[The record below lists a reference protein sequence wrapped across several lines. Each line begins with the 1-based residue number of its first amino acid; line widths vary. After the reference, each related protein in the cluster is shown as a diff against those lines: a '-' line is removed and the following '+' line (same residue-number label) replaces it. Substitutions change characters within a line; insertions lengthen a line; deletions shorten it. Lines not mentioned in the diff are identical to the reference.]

1 MQENTLLTR
10 ENMKALEY
18 LVDFVS
24 DSNSNNKDFEN
35 NNRELLDM
43 YVELVKNSAFYTLDE
58 KKQLIKKYGS
68 RTLNQIN
75 VEDLAKNAKN
85 MNIALD
91 YLLNEKED
99 KQDFD
104 KLLIYSEVFEIL
116 KNLEEEKINLIP
128 NAIIST
134 IKMMANPNPKAER
147 KRVWIDSQTEE
158 EIRRGI
164 AEAKDN
170 SEYDSLADSAYL
182 RAKEDY
188 LIGINFS
195 RMLSIIYG
203 RKLAKEINEEK
214 ASISVGR
221 VMTCVLGMVVERE
234 REIRNFKKT
243 PYFKLEACFDG
254 FKAEWRDSEKSRFH
268 ESSKLYNDSGF
279 KSEEKVKE

>member
-75 VEDLAKNAKN
+75 VEDLAKSANN

-104 KLLIYSEVFEIL
+104 KFLIYSEVFEIL
-116 KNLEEEKINLIP
+116 KNLEEEKINLIS

-134 IKMMANPNPKAER
+134 IKMMANPNYKE
-147 KRVWIDSQTEE
+147 KINWSKKLSSQNLQQDT
-158 EIRRGI
+158 INIIG
-164 AEAKDN
+164 
-170 SEYDSLADSAYL
+170 YL
-182 RAKEDY
+182 YYNYWCDTDENKK
-188 LIGINFS
+188 
-195 RMLSIIYG
+195 IY
-203 RKLAKEINEEK
+203 
-214 ASISVGR
+214 
-221 VMTCVLGMVVERE
+221 
-234 REIRNFKKT
+234 REIVYNNKYNNKIPNASNIVIKKN
-243 PYFKLEACFDG
+243 K
-254 FKAEWRDSEKSRFH
+254 
-268 ESSKLYNDSGF
+268 
-279 KSEEKVKE
+279 

>member
-75 VEDLAKNAKN
+75 VEDLAKSANN

-134 IKMMANPNPKAER
+134 IKMMANPNYKE
-147 KRVWIDSQTEE
+147 KINWSKKLSSQNLQQDT
-158 EIRRGI
+158 INIIG
-164 AEAKDN
+164 
-170 SEYDSLADSAYL
+170 YL
-182 RAKEDY
+182 YYNYWCDTDEKKK
-188 LIGINFS
+188 
-195 RMLSIIYG
+195 IY
-203 RKLAKEINEEK
+203 
-214 ASISVGR
+214 
-221 VMTCVLGMVVERE
+221 
-234 REIRNFKKT
+234 REIVYNNKYNNKIQNASNIIISKK
-243 PYFKLEACFDG
+243 
-254 FKAEWRDSEKSRFH
+254 
-268 ESSKLYNDSGF
+268 
-279 KSEEKVKE
+279 

>member
-134 IKMMANPNPKAER
+134 IKMMANPNYKE
-147 KRVWIDSQTEE
+147 KINCSKKLSSQNLQQDTINIIGYLYYNYWCDSDE
-158 EIRRGI
+158 
-164 AEAKDN
+164 K
-170 SEYDSLADSAYL
+170 
-182 RAKEDY
+182 KETY
-188 LIGINFS
+188 
-195 RMLSIIYG
+195 REIIYNN
-203 RKLAKEINEEK
+203 KYNNKIQN
-214 ASISVGR
+214 ASNIIIS
-221 VMTCVLGMVVERE
+221 
-234 REIRNFKKT
+234 KK
-243 PYFKLEACFDG
+243 
-254 FKAEWRDSEKSRFH
+254 
-268 ESSKLYNDSGF
+268 
-279 KSEEKVKE
+279 

>member
-1 MQENTLLTR
+1 MQENTLLTK

-75 VEDLAKNAKN
+75 VEDLAKSANN

-104 KLLIYSEVFEIL
+104 KFLIYSEVFEIL
-116 KNLEEEKINLIP
+116 KNLEEEKINLIS

-134 IKMMANPNPKAER
+134 IKMMANPNYKE
-147 KRVWIDSQTEE
+147 KINWSKKLSSQNLQQDT
-158 EIRRGI
+158 INIIG
-164 AEAKDN
+164 
-170 SEYDSLADSAYL
+170 YL
-182 RAKEDY
+182 YYNYWCDTDENKK
-188 LIGINFS
+188 
-195 RMLSIIYG
+195 IY
-203 RKLAKEINEEK
+203 
-214 ASISVGR
+214 
-221 VMTCVLGMVVERE
+221 
-234 REIRNFKKT
+234 REIVYNNKYNNKIPNASNIVIKKN
-243 PYFKLEACFDG
+243 K
-254 FKAEWRDSEKSRFH
+254 
-268 ESSKLYNDSGF
+268 
-279 KSEEKVKE
+279 

>member
-134 IKMMANPNPKAER
+134 IKMMANPNYKE
-147 KRVWIDSQTEE
+147 KINWSKKLSSQNLQQDTINIIGYLYYNYWCDSDE
-158 EIRRGI
+158 
-164 AEAKDN
+164 K
-170 SEYDSLADSAYL
+170 
-182 RAKEDY
+182 KETY
-188 LIGINFS
+188 
-195 RMLSIIYG
+195 REIIYNN
-203 RKLAKEINEEK
+203 KYNNKIQN
-214 ASISVGR
+214 ASNIIIS
-221 VMTCVLGMVVERE
+221 
-234 REIRNFKKT
+234 KK
-243 PYFKLEACFDG
+243 
-254 FKAEWRDSEKSRFH
+254 
-268 ESSKLYNDSGF
+268 
-279 KSEEKVKE
+279 